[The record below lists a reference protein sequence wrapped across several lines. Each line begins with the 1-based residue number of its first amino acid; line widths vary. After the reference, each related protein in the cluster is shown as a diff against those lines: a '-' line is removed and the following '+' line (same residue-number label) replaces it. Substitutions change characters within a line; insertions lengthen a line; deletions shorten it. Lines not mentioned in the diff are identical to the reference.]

1 LRAGNRPCACRQRHQ
16 RPDTAGTI
24 VLAVPAR
31 NLREHR
37 RRGLDDLPIPPV
49 VDGAIC
55 RTDFVTVSPDGK
67 DTYPA
72 TVQLTA
78 IPRDGGTYCAN
89 GMWRT
94 KDGTGSGTTSLKVFI
109 QDGVV
114 RRAP

>member
-1 LRAGNRPCACRQRHQ
+1 
-16 RPDTAGTI
+16 
-24 VLAVPAR
+24 
-31 NLREHR
+31 
-37 RRGLDDLPIPPV
+37 
-49 VDGAIC
+49 
-55 RTDFVTVSPDGK
+55 
-67 DTYPA
+67 
-72 TVQLTA
+72 LTA